1 LPGPRQVFRPGKCVF
16 STILKALISLKENR
30 SLAGEQGRRMNAT
43 SKSNPISFVT
53 LALVGLLLV
62 ISVLIYLHLRSMG
75 ESGADLSQQQ
85 HLATELEE
93 SKLYLQAVEEYERLL
108 DADGL
113 SRKKRANINYII
125 GNIYINNLR
134 DYENAA
140 ARFIRA
146 KALDPESDLKDRIN
160 KSLVIC
166 FERMGR
172 SLEAQRQ
179 LERST
184 DLDQSKKGEKG
195 GVVVGKIRD
204 REITMRE
211 LENEIEKL
219 PPSVQSQFEDKEGR
233 LKFLQSYIGSELLY
247 HAALRKGLDKD
258 KDVNDGAFQFRK
270 QMMINK
276 LLAQEIPQDTEMS
289 ESEIKLYYDAHGEE
303 FKDKKLS
310 QVKDQIESELKR
322 MKQEEAYSKL
332 ISKMLEA
339 EQVKIFDDRF

>member
-1 LPGPRQVFRPGKCVF
+1 
-16 STILKALISLKENR
+16 
-30 SLAGEQGRRMNAT
+30 MNET
-43 SKSNPISFVT
+43 SKSNPISIVT
-53 LALVGLLLV
+53 LLLV
-62 ISVLIYLHLRSMG
+62 ALLLVVSVLIYLRLRSMG

-85 HLATELEE
+85 HLAAELEE

-113 SRKKRANINYII
+113 SRKKQANINYII
-125 GNIYINNLR
+125 GNIYLNNLR

-146 KALDPESDLKDRIN
+146 KALDPESDLKDQIN
-160 KSLVIC
+160 KNLVIC

-172 SLEAQRQ
+172 SLEAQRH

-195 GVVVGKIRD
+195 GAVVAKIRD
-204 REITMRE
+204 REITMGE

-219 PPSVQSQFEDKEGR
+219 PPSVQSQFKDREGR
-233 LKFLQSYIGSELLY
+233 LKFLQNYIGSELLY
-247 HAALRKGLDKD
+247 RAALRRGLDKD
-258 KDVNDGAFQFRK
+258 NDVREGILRFEK
-270 QMMINK
+270 QMVINR
-276 LLAQEIPQDTEMS
+276 LLSEEIPQDVELS
-289 ESEIKLYYDAHGEE
+289 ENDIKHYYDAHKDEFEE
-303 FKDKKLS
+303 KRLN
-310 QVKDQIESELKR
+310 QVRSQIETELR
-322 MKQEEAYSKL
+322 RVKQEEAYSKL